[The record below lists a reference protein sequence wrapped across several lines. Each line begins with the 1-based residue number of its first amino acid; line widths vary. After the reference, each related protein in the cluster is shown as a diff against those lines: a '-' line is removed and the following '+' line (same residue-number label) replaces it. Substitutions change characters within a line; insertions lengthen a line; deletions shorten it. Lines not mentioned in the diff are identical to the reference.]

1 VITLEFDGGN
11 FVESKKGAAGI
22 RCELDPGT
30 KKVRVVL
37 PQGTNLIERRVALR
51 QADTIARSGFL
62 LPSGERVGRGWELVI
77 DEKGSALP
85 ERVTVSPRVSYTTI
99 PRRGEETTTP
109 VVEEKPEPK
118 GKKTRA

>member
-1 VITLEFDGGN
+1 MIVLEFDGGN
-11 FVESKKGAAGI
+11 FTESKKGAAGI

-30 KKVRVVL
+30 KKVRIIL

-62 LPSGERVGRGWELVI
+62 LSSGERVGRGWELFV

-85 ERVTVSPRVSYTTI
+85 ERVTVSPRVSYSTL
-99 PRRGEETTTP
+99 PKRGEETVTP
-109 VVEEKPEPK
+109 VVEEKREPK
-118 GKKTRA
+118 GRKTRA